1 MVVVPAQNK
10 ITARSHFSAAFLF
23 RVFLVRAFIV
33 RILLVVPF
41 LHLHLRHV

>member
-23 RVFLVRAFIV
+23 RDFIVRAFIV
-33 RILLVVPF
+33 RTFLVEPF
-41 LHLHLRHV
+41 LHLDPRHV